1 MGGLHPPKTPLLLR
15 RVSLHVILK
24 SACYV
29 TQEKTPHL
37 TAPSEVTRGGK
48 LRFPHNPL
56 SLSTPRKIRILI

>member
-37 TAPSEVTRGGK
+37 TAPSEVTRK
-48 LRFPHNPL
+48 AFFL
-56 SLSTPRKIRILI
+56 KIRFYIQNLIT